1 MPRQFHT
8 AALDRMAVG
17 LSGLCV
23 LHCVLSVLLVAAL
36 SGGATFFTD
45 PLIHRIGLGGAVVL
59 AAVALGYGYAEHR
72 ATRPALIGLG
82 GLAAMTAG
90 LFAPHGWPEIA
101 LTVGGVSVLAV
112 AHLMN
117 ARLKA

>member
-1 MPRQFHT
+1 MPRRFHSQT
-8 AALDRMAVG
+8 IDGIAVG

-36 SGGATFFTD
+36 SGSATFLTD
-45 PLIHRIGLGGAVVL
+45 PLIHRLGLGGAVLL

-72 ATRPALIGLG
+72 ATRPALV
-82 GLAAMTAG
+82 GLAGLSAMAAG
-90 LFAPHGWPEIA
+90 LFAPHGWPELV

-117 ARLKA
+117 ARSRA

>member
-1 MPRQFHT
+1 MPRRFHT
-8 AALDRMAVG
+8 ANLDGLAVG
-17 LSGLCV
+17 LSGLCI

-36 SGGATFFTD
+36 SGSATFFTD
-45 PLIHRIGLGGAVVL
+45 PLIHRVGLGGAVVL

-82 GLAAMTAG
+82 GLVLMTAG
-90 LFAPHGWPEIA
+90 LFAPHGWPEIV
-101 LTVGGVSVLAV
+101 LTVAGVTVLAV

>member
-1 MPRQFHT
+1 MPRRFHT
-8 AALDRMAVG
+8 AKLDSLAIG
-17 LSGLCV
+17 LSGVCV
-23 LHCVLSVLLVAAL
+23 LHCVLSVVLVAAL
-36 SGGATFFTD
+36 SGWATFLTD
-45 PLIHRIGLGGAVVL
+45 PLVHRIGLGGAVVL

-72 ATRPALIGLG
+72 ATRPALVGLG
-82 GLAAMTAG
+82 GLVAMTAG
-90 LFAPHGWPEIA
+90 LFAPHGWPEIV